1 MKRRL
6 LYGVAA
12 LVVAGAAFM
21 PWVEGIAV
29 TEPRGNPVLLLPLR
43 PGETFTIRFIHSI
56 DGLPVED
63 TYRLGPTG
71 LVQTQTRL
79 LSFGAGMGHIEGD
92 GTAEWDG
99 PWTVITGMAR
109 PIGTLR
115 LRVGSPAVDHTL
127 LWRDFSWRLSPRF
140 AGQLLIIAPA
150 RLRGADVL
158 RTLWEVHTR
167 AGKEAA

>member
-6 LYGVAA
+6 WYGAAA

-63 TYRLGPTG
+63 TYRIAPTG

-99 PWTVITGMAR
+99 PWTVITGMTR
-109 PIGTLR
+109 PIGILR
-115 LRVGSPAVDHTL
+115 LRVGSPSVDHTI
-127 LWRDFSWRLSPRF
+127 LWRGASWRLSPQF
-140 AGQLLIIAPA
+140 AGRLLIIAPA

-158 RTLWEVHTR
+158 RTLWKVYLQMR
-167 AGKEAA
+167 REAV